1 MTRMTGSLVWESL
14 WCSISLM
21 PDVGYPA
28 CGKRTDEACDGIV
41 SWIFNNIHS
50 FKLLVCV
57 SLGR

>member
-1 MTRMTGSLVWESL
+1 MTGSLVWESL
-14 WCSISLM
+14 WCSISLT

-41 SWIFNNIHS
+41 SWMFNNIHS